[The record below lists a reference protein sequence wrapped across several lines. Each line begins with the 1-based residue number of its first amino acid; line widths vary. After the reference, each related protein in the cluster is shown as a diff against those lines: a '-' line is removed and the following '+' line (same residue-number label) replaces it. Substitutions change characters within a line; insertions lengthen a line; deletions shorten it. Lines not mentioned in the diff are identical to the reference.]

1 MKKNFLVLITLIALI
16 VIAFYFN
23 KDDSSKE
30 KDNLSVGVIAPLT
43 GPVSAA
49 GEDLVDWMMLA
60 NDKLNSSVVLY
71 VEDSKSVGAEGV
83 TAAEKLFNTHKID
96 ILVSMQ
102 SAVVIPVVSIADRYN
117 TPFIAT
123 AISKNEFTNMSQYT
137 FRLFTPASLDA
148 GMMANLANKLNM
160 QNMAAIYIQDEYG
173 TSMEEHFEKN
183 FKGKITKKEAFSV
196 SELDFKTILMKIDE
210 KSVDGVFFVGYNP
223 HYIQLFKQ
231 IKELNKNITI
241 ITNNNAGG
249 NFVRNMTGNLLNN
262 AYAVLPVS
270 TIDKN
275 NTFAEEYRKKYNKE
289 PDWTA
294 PFGYDIMLFLDY
306 LQREKGNLTNS
317 LYKIEIDGW
326 NGKIHFDKN
335 REISINMTTIYF
347 DYGKIIPIGEI
358 K

>member
-49 GEDLVDWMMLA
+49 GEDLVDGMMLA
-60 NDKLNSSVVLY
+60 KDKLNSSVVLY

-160 QNMAAIYIQDEYG
+160 QNMAAI
-173 TSMEEHFEKN
+173 
-183 FKGKITKKEAFSV
+183 
-196 SELDFKTILMKIDE
+196 
-210 KSVDGVFFVGYNP
+210 
-223 HYIQLFKQ
+223 
-231 IKELNKNITI
+231 
-241 ITNNNAGG
+241 
-249 NFVRNMTGNLLNN
+249 
-262 AYAVLPVS
+262 
-270 TIDKN
+270 
-275 NTFAEEYRKKYNKE
+275 
-289 PDWTA
+289 
-294 PFGYDIMLFLDY
+294 
-306 LQREKGNLTNS
+306 
-317 LYKIEIDGW
+317 
-326 NGKIHFDKN
+326 
-335 REISINMTTIYF
+335 
-347 DYGKIIPIGEI
+347 
-358 K
+358 